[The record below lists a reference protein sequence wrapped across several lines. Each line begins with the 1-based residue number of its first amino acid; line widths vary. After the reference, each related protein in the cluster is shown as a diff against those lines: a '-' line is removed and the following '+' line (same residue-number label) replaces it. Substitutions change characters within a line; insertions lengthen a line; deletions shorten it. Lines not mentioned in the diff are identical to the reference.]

1 MQKSNPRAYK
11 SRHKLLWI
19 YAHIAP
25 PLSITPPGTSF
36 RKSTLS
42 QEFCKNFRIFYRDHP
57 LSTHTLKERERV
69 KEKAYI
75 YCFFD
80 VIPLFKSVQGER
92 RCLRITKF
100 ERTYFMDGPI
110 SYFARIH
117 AIFIHINY
125 LCCFATIL

>member
-1 MQKSNPRAYK
+1 MQKSNPRAYE
-11 SRHKLLWI
+11 SRHKLPWI

-36 RKSTLS
+36 RKSTFS

-69 KEKAYI
+69 KDKAYI

-80 VIPLFKSVQGER
+80 VILLFKSVQGER
-92 RCLRITKF
+92 RCLKITKF

-117 AIFIHINY
+117 VIFIHINY
-125 LCCFATIL
+125 LCCFATIF

>member
-1 MQKSNPRAYK
+1 MQKFNLHAYE
-11 SRHKLLWI
+11 SRNKLLWI
-19 YAHIAP
+19 YVHIA
-25 PLSITPPGTSF
+25 LLLFITSPGTSF
-36 RKSTLS
+36 RKSTFS

-69 KEKAYI
+69 KDKAYI

-80 VIPLFKSVQGER
+80 VILLFKSVQGER
-92 RCLRITKF
+92 RCLKITKF

-117 AIFIHINY
+117 VIFIHINY
-125 LCCFATIL
+125 LCCFATIF